1 MTSGL
6 DSTSICMFWSTLYP
20 EIDNP
25 LILLYMN
32 WVFSAYKS
40 SPNKQGNSWI
50 GVSVS
55 NGCVWRTISHELFKK
70 FEHNLD
76 FVPHMIYDT
85 KAIIWHVLFITNIFE
100 WTGTLSLLEVSVQ
113 QENFRLCGFHWWVKW
128 RRICLFNE
136 LLNREQV

>member
-6 DSTSICMFWSTLYP
+6 DSTSICMFWFTFYP

-25 LILLYMN
+25 LILLYMK

-55 NGCVWRTISHELFKK
+55 NGCVWRTISHEFFKK
-70 FEHNLD
+70 LEHNLD

-85 KAIIWHVLFITNIFE
+85 KAIIWHVRLSQIFSSGQE
-100 WTGTLSLLEVSVQ
+100 LYLYWKCLSNKKISDYVDSIDEEREGVFVSSM
-113 QENFRLCGFHWWVKW
+113 NY
-128 RRICLFNE
+128 
-136 LLNREQV
+136 